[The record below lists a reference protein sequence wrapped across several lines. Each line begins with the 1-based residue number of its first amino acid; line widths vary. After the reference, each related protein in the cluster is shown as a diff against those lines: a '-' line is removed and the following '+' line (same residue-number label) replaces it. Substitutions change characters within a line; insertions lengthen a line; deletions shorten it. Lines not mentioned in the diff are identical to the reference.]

1 MSLEALTRVWRYSKA
16 EHGDLLVVLA
26 IADYMNENGAAWPS
40 IDTIAQKSRLNRRT
54 VFDRITAL
62 VAMGELTVERG
73 QSTSNV
79 YRLGS
84 VYQGW
89 SETDTGRGG
98 GAKNARSGGAENAPV
113 QKPVGDLH
121 PIRKEPGTSDKSL
134 RGQVNEGLG
143 AETARHSAPL
153 SLLPV
158 EDVDKFREALVVQGR
173 VPKSVRDS
181 YLGVGLTMVRVGGGV
196 NILYPNEYAPKV
208 AEKWRTEIDAVIG
221 ALGWGALNEIRVG

>member
-1 MSLEALTRVWRYSKA
+1 MSLEALTRVWKHSKA

-40 IDTIAQKSRLNRRT
+40 IDTIARKSRLNRRT

-89 SETDTGRGG
+89 SEMDTGRDG
-98 GAKNARSGGAENAPV
+98 GAESARAENAPV

-121 PIRKEPGTSDKSL
+121 PIRKEPDTSDKSL
-134 RGQVNEGLG
+134 RGEVLEGSG

-153 SLLPV
+153 SLVPV

-181 YLGVGLTMVRVGGGV
+181 YLGAGLTMVRVGGGV
-196 NILYPNEYAPKV
+196 DILYPNEYAPRV

-221 ALGWGALNEIRVG
+221 ALGWGALNEIRAG